1 MSQIQDYLKYVN
13 IQMAAEALWE
23 TSGDPE
29 VVLKDGNGH
38 ASRFT
43 AVQAE
48 KFIAD
53 GWEMVSYQ
61 KSTETG
67 FSGTLFHNKVTGEN
81 VLSFRSTEFIDDAA
95 RDNEATNA
103 LEIKEKGW
111 AFGQIDDMRNW
122 VKSLVEKNSSLIG
135 NLTVTGY
142 SLGGHLAAAFNQL
155 FPGYAK
161 ATYTFNGA
169 GVGIVKDSEVSG
181 LGEVIDR
188 FDRMWKN
195 ESGQE
200 VSFSDSATQQAY
212 LMLRA
217 VYTGQTVPDL
227 LTIDSLTRQNDS
239 ADMAVLVEALKRAR
253 KVLLE
258 ADRVRHLTDKNTPS
272 NQNGGGPAK
281 IQDSD
286 IAAGSL
292 DYQIAVLLA
301 SKYTE
306 AKYSDPVAGGVA
318 AFEGR
323 HLAPGAPLP
332 NWFDIY
338 AAPAPS
344 AVANSQLHYGTP
356 TPIFI
361 EDQPLY
367 RGSIFSSAAIES
379 FRYAEVKLLVED
391 YSKNDFGDT
400 HSLVL
405 LVDSLS
411 VQDLLTRLDPT
422 LTQTAL
428 NSIFAAASNAH
439 AEAKSGTQ
447 GRAEGDVL
455 ENTISSLAQMLG
467 IKLTPMSPS
476 MEGGTWA
483 NKDKREIF
491 HGNIKAIN
499 DNSNF
504 GNLAGKIL
512 IRQGS
517 LDLRAAARN
526 DFGAIAALE
535 TLSPFWISANSAEA
549 KPAVEAVWANAY
561 GDRFA
566 AWQEDRTSG
575 KQATFTDMWIDDR
588 SKLLN
593 AVIARGQQNVETGVV
608 QDPTVPAD
616 RTYRFEFIT
625 KKVPAGQADANTP
638 GSDVPKV
645 PVDTN
650 ELILARRVATQ
661 FLPQQQLIKFGGTGN
676 DVVNGTDNVL
686 GDHLY
691 GGGGNDSISGGM
703 GDDYLEGDEGDDT
716 LIGGTGSDTLV
727 GGKGFDS
734 YIIDAQSGNDAIVD
748 ADGSGQI
755 IFGGIQL
762 TGAGHLQAQ
771 TASSTIWSETLSSG
785 LEVRYYYNQLTKD
798 LTVIGGSGSSVR
810 VRNFEDGALGIKIPQ
825 SANAVERQQAAA
837 VGDLSTNE
845 GMNAYE
851 QTLFPFEQVDGTYK
865 KVPKDVSFR
874 AENAK
879 NAYSLRAIDTNGG
892 DDVIVGGIKQD
903 LGSKYGSASWHA
915 GGGNDRIYL
924 SNEVTLKQAI
934 ERSETESRIDAPAL
948 AIGGGAGDDEIY
960 GDGTDSVIFGGD
972 GSDTI
977 VGGAGDNIIFA
988 DGDNGHSTQLSIF
1001 GMEGENDASSGQVR
1015 SLRARIKV
1023 ASMKTGRDG
1032 LGGGLLEERYFD
1044 SSMMPLAS
1052 INPLASIDFSD
1063 MMRMHGDDVRPYV
1076 DGYSN
1081 YFGYGDIHSAAL
1093 TTNKYAGDD
1102 VVYAGAGNDVVNAG
1116 RGNDTVFGGS
1126 GNDAIAGYEGDD
1138 FIDGGDGDDL
1148 IYGDYV
1154 AHTDGLSVVN
1164 HNFFGGY
1171 NVVMKH
1177 VLDASQHGSDY
1188 LTGGAGNDYIFGGGG
1203 SDIVLGGDGNDVLYG
1218 DDIVLPG
1225 QYAGDDYIDGGDG
1238 DDKVVG
1244 GGGADYIL
1252 GGAGNDYLVGD
1263 SLHDEAKWQGNDYID
1278 GGDGDDEL
1286 RGGGGADTLL
1296 GGNGNDTLI
1305 GDSTEDATPT
1315 LTSSNDDYLDG
1326 GAGDDLLQGQ
1336 LGNDVLLGGEGNDRL
1351 YGDEGDDQLSGGAGN
1366 DVLHGGTGNDVL
1378 LGGDGDDSL
1387 YGDEGN
1393 DTLYASKG
1401 SDSLVGGSGTDRYVF
1416 SLGTAQ
1422 SEMRDGVLQVHTVID
1437 DADADSQIVFDAGI
1451 DLSSIKATETP
1462 DGKLI
1467 IQFGT
1472 DGAFVMTGGVNALG
1486 SVSFSDGTVI
1496 DGRDFVGKYLSTARE
1511 ATGSYVEVRGSGS
1524 GDHLTGTGGAV
1535 VNGGLNDD
1543 LIDLSGSGNTVLYQA
1558 GDGVDLIRPDG
1569 GQYTIHFTNG
1579 LRAQDLVVEADG
1591 NDLILRFTGHAGDEL
1606 RIEGAGGRPD
1616 LRPSTLQFGDQAS
1629 ISLSDFLAS
1638 HRQSL
1643 IGTSGNDSL
1652 LAAPQ
1657 LALAYD
1663 IQGGDGNDYLSGG
1676 DLDDSLS
1683 GGNGDDFLNGGSGND
1698 TLIGGRGNDWLSD
1711 AFGANTFCFA
1721 AGDGSDQIDGINGDS
1736 VIAFDSS
1743 VGRSSLEIS
1752 LEQGA
1757 GGWDVVIRY
1766 GNGDQIRVR
1775 NGFSLSDASVPSF
1788 AFAGIRLADGGFL
1801 SADEMLASLRGVQGN
1816 VTSGA
1821 DALIG
1826 GGSDDVLDGAAGN
1839 DVLQGG
1845 GGHDIYRIG
1854 AGSGVDTIV
1863 DPGAGRES
1871 IEFGDGIRVE
1881 DLVARQVG
1889 SDLYVGTR
1897 DHSAGARIQG
1907 YFSNGQK
1914 TWNVT
1919 ASGAAFDVQA
1929 ALALPVTEVERLR
1942 NAFDERQYFDIA
1954 ERMKANDAVEVYGQR
1969 SGISGRTA
1977 PWQYDRPG
1985 IITNSLTSKEVLLR
1999 DEASNPSGS
2008 ESYADNG
2015 SVQETTSGVI
2025 TRPDIQQVRVP
2036 GRIYAERNYYGRSG
2050 VRYPAGTTFFMLTF
2064 PDGITRRMVKEPD
2077 RWETRYNGTVTETWS
2092 NTTTNRVFDH
2102 HVELRHVVGDGTS
2115 ETLILNPVDEYGNK
2129 GSIDFRGSVSAGA
2142 GDDVIDLSAAR
2153 ANERDWWT
2161 TPLGYSPSAVDVGY
2175 GAFIDGGDGN
2185 DTLIGTEGMDVL
2197 VGGTGNDMM
2206 AGGLGAD
2213 TYWIGRSEGDA
2224 DVIDDEG
2231 YVSPDF
2237 LEEANAYG
2245 GVFPSDVVEFGPDIS
2260 VSDLTYALFERQ
2272 DEPGTILRLF
2282 INKAQHVDI
2291 LYNKLKQS
2299 EPGAVGIERFR
2310 FASGATFTTDQLLA
2324 SIEPFPQIM
2333 RPVVNWASNF
2343 NENPWAVQDDAFSM
2357 AIPADLFM
2365 QIGKGGSVT
2374 VVQADGSPLPS
2385 WLQYDVATGVLSGQ
2399 VPHGANT
2406 YALRIVAMD
2415 ATGNQSV
2422 RNFTLNVNGDR
2433 TETVHQPDGSWQ
2445 TTVQDMDGNR
2455 TTTYYAADGTRL
2467 RDEWTRTN
2475 GSRGT
2480 DTFSADGST
2489 TRTSDAEATGHAV
2502 VTDDGQG
2509 HVTHTYQTTRSFQ
2522 TLVGSGANDTFIVDH
2537 GGATIVE
2544 PAGGSNAVLQTSVN
2558 FTAPDGVDQIVLT
2571 GNGWQRVVGNGA
2583 NDSFAVMGAA
2593 GSVAELQLGDG
2604 NNTVS
2609 GQDSDVTVY
2618 LGAGNNDLI
2627 LGNGSNTVMVN
2638 RSQHSANAGD
2648 GSNKVYLGNGSN
2660 QVSLGDGNNTVG
2672 VGTGDNTITVGNGN
2686 NTLYAGHG
2694 AGTNTVTFGDGAN
2707 AVTVGDGANTVV
2719 GGNGRDTIWGGN
2731 GGNHVTVGNGD
2742 DTIGLGNGG
2751 NVVSAGNGAN
2761 SVSVGNGDNQI
2772 TLGGGHN
2779 TVNTGSGANTVIAGD
2794 GGNAVYAGDGANTIK
2809 LGHSADTIGVGTG
2822 NNTIDAGGG
2831 DNTIYAGRGAGN
2843 NVVTASDGN
2852 NTIWLGAGSNQIVV
2866 GNGNNSIG
2874 VGSATGSRN
2883 TIQVGNGA
2891 NAIEV
2896 GAGTNDI
2903 YVGNGTDTVKTGNG
2917 VNSLHLGTGQ
2927 VTLTNYGGQDTVY
2940 LSSSVNEDQLWFAQE
2955 GNDLLVTVDGTSS
2968 SLRLTD
2974 WFNGA
2979 THATL
2984 MASDGHQLID
2994 SQVASLVQAMAQL
3007 SPPPAGQTSLSPEQ
3021 RESLTPVIAS
3031 SWR

>member
-1 MSQIQDYLKYVN
+1 MRAY
-13 IQMAAEALWE
+13 A
-23 TSGDPE
+23 
-29 VVLKDGNGH
+29 
-38 ASRFT
+38 
-43 AVQAE
+43 
-48 KFIAD
+48 
-53 GWEMVSYQ
+53 Q
-61 KSTETG
+61 K
-67 FSGTLFHNKVTGEN
+67 
-81 VLSFRSTEFIDDAA
+81 
-95 RDNEATNA
+95 
-103 LEIKEKGW
+103 
-111 AFGQIDDMRNW
+111 
-122 VKSLVEKNSSLIG
+122 
-135 NLTVTGY
+135 
-142 SLGGHLAAAFNQL
+142 
-155 FPGYAK
+155 
-161 ATYTFNGA
+161 
-169 GVGIVKDSEVSG
+169 
-181 LGEVIDR
+181 
-188 FDRMWKN
+188 
-195 ESGQE
+195 
-200 VSFSDSATQQAY
+200 
-212 LMLRA
+212 
-217 VYTGQTVPDL
+217 
-227 LTIDSLTRQNDS
+227 
-239 ADMAVLVEALKRAR
+239 
-253 KVLLE
+253 
-258 ADRVRHLTDKNTPS
+258 
-272 NQNGGGPAK
+272 
-281 IQDSD
+281 
-286 IAAGSL
+286 
-292 DYQIAVLLA
+292 
-301 SKYTE
+301 
-306 AKYSDPVAGGVA
+306 
-318 AFEGR
+318 
-323 HLAPGAPLP
+323 
-332 NWFDIY
+332 
-338 AAPAPS
+338 
-344 AVANSQLHYGTP
+344 
-356 TPIFI
+356 
-361 EDQPLY
+361 
-367 RGSIFSSAAIES
+367 
-379 FRYAEVKLLVED
+379 
-391 YSKNDFGDT
+391 
-400 HSLVL
+400 
-405 LVDSLS
+405 
-411 VQDLLTRLDPT
+411 
-422 LTQTAL
+422 
-428 NSIFAAASNAH
+428 
-439 AEAKSGTQ
+439 
-447 GRAEGDVL
+447 
-455 ENTISSLAQMLG
+455 
-467 IKLTPMSPS
+467 
-476 MEGGTWA
+476 
-483 NKDKREIF
+483 
-491 HGNIKAIN
+491 
-499 DNSNF
+499 
-504 GNLAGKIL
+504 
-512 IRQGS
+512 
-517 LDLRAAARN
+517 
-526 DFGAIAALE
+526 
-535 TLSPFWISANSAEA
+535 
-549 KPAVEAVWANAY
+549 
-561 GDRFA
+561 
-566 AWQEDRTSG
+566 
-575 KQATFTDMWIDDR
+575 
-588 SKLLN
+588 
-593 AVIARGQQNVETGVV
+593 
-608 QDPTVPAD
+608 
-616 RTYRFEFIT
+616 
-625 KKVPAGQADANTP
+625 
-638 GSDVPKV
+638 
-645 PVDTN
+645 
-650 ELILARRVATQ
+650 
-661 FLPQQQLIKFGGTGN
+661 
-676 DVVNGTDNVL
+676 
-686 GDHLY
+686 
-691 GGGGNDSISGGM
+691 
-703 GDDYLEGDEGDDT
+703 
-716 LIGGTGSDTLV
+716 
-727 GGKGFDS
+727 
-734 YIIDAQSGNDAIVD
+734 
-748 ADGSGQI
+748 
-755 IFGGIQL
+755 
-762 TGAGHLQAQ
+762 
-771 TASSTIWSETLSSG
+771 
-785 LEVRYYYNQLTKD
+785 
-798 LTVIGGSGSSVR
+798 
-810 VRNFEDGALGIKIPQ
+810 
-825 SANAVERQQAAA
+825 
-837 VGDLSTNE
+837 
-845 GMNAYE
+845 
-851 QTLFPFEQVDGTYK
+851 LFPFEQVDGTDK
-865 KVPKDVSFR
+865 KVPKDISFR
-874 AENAK
+874 AENVK
-879 NAYSLRAIDTNGG
+879 NAFGLWGIDTNGG

-903 LGSKYGSASWHA
+903 LGLNYGSGSWHT
-915 GGGNDRIYL
+915 GGGNDRIYV
-924 SNEVTLKQAI
+924 SNEVTLAQAI
-934 ERSETESRIDAPAL
+934 ERSETESRIEGPPL
-948 AIGGGAGDDEIY
+948 AIAGGAGDDAIY
-960 GDGTDSVIFGGD
+960 GDGTDSVMFGGD

-988 DGDNGHSTQLSIF
+988 DGDDGHAFQFSSF
-1001 GMEGENDASSGQVR
+1001 GMAGGNDASSGQVR
-1015 SLRARIKV
+1015 SFKVRIKI
-1023 ASMKTGRDG
+1023 ASMEKERNGVG
-1032 LGGGLLEERYFD
+1032 ASLAEERYFD
-1044 SSMMPLAS
+1044 SP

-1063 MMRMHGDDVRPYV
+1063 LMRMHGDDVRTYA
-1076 DGYSN
+1076 DGYAYYS
-1081 YFGYGDIHSAAL
+1081 GYGGLHSGAL
-1093 TTNKYAGDD
+1093 TTNKYTGDD

-1154 AHTDGLSVVN
+1154 AYTDGPSVVN
-1164 HNFFGGY
+1164 QNFYGY
-1171 NVVMKH
+1171 NVAMKY

-1336 LGNDVLLGGEGNDRL
+1336 LGNDVLLGGDGNDRL

-1393 DTLYASKG
+1393 DTLYAGKG

-1437 DADADSQIVFDAGI
+1437 DADADTEIVFDAGI
-1451 DLSSIKATETP
+1451 DPSSIKATETP
-1462 DGKLI
+1462 EGKLV

-1472 DGAFVMTGGVNALG
+1472 DGAFAMTGGVNALG

-1511 ATGSYVEVRGSGS
+1511 ATGSYMEVRGSS
-1524 GDHLTGTGGAV
+1524 RGDHLTGTGGAT
-1535 VNGGLNDD
+1535 VNGGFGND
-1543 LIDLSGSGNTVLYQA
+1543 LIDLSGTGNTILYQA
-1558 GDGVDLIRPDG
+1558 GDGADLIRPNG
-1569 GQYTIHFTNG
+1569 GQYGLHFTSG
-1579 LRAQDLVVEADG
+1579 LRAEDLIVELDGGDLV
-1591 NDLILRFTGHAGDEL
+1591 LRFTGHAGDEL
-1606 RIEGAGGRPD
+1606 RIRGAGGRAD
-1616 LRPSTLQFGDQAS
+1616 LRPSTLQFGDHAS
-1629 ISLSDFLAS
+1629 VSLSDFLATY
-1638 HRQSL
+1638 RQSL
-1643 IGTSGNDSL
+1643 AGTSGNDAL
-1652 LAAPQ
+1652 LAVPQ
-1657 LALAYD
+1657 LPVAYD
-1663 IQGGDGNDYLSGG
+1663 IQGGDGNDYLYGG
-1676 DLDDSLS
+1676 DLADALV
-1683 GGNGDDFLNGGSGND
+1683 GGSGNDYLEGAGGND
-1698 TLIGGRGNDWLSD
+1698 TLIGGTGNDWLSD
-1711 AFGANTFCFA
+1711 GSGANTFRFG
-1721 AGDGSDQIDGINGDS
+1721 AGDGSDQIGSISSDS

-1743 VGRSSLEIS
+1743 VARSSLKIS
-1752 LEQGA
+1752 LEHGES
-1757 GGWDVVIRY
+1757 GWDVVIGY
-1766 GNGDQIRVR
+1766 GNGDQVRVH
-1775 NGFSLSDASVPSF
+1775 NGFSLSGTNVPSF
-1788 AFAGIRLADGGFL
+1788 AFAGIRLADGSFL
-1801 SADEMLASLRGVQGN
+1801 PADEMLAQMRGIQGN

-1821 DALIG
+1821 DTLIG
-1826 GGSDDVLDGAAGN
+1826 GGSDDVLDGGAGN
-1839 DVLQGG
+1839 DTLLGG
-1845 GGHDIYRIG
+1845 GGRDVYRIA
-1854 AGSGVDTIV
+1854 AGSGVDTII
-1863 DPGAGRES
+1863 DPGAGIES
-1871 IEFGDGIRVE
+1871 IEFGEGIRVE
-1881 DLVARQVG
+1881 DLVVRQVG

-1914 TWNVT
+1914 TWNIT
-1919 ASGAAFDVQA
+1919 ASGAVFDVQA
-1929 ALALPVTEVERLR
+1929 ALALPITEAERLR
-1942 NAFDERQYFDIA
+1942 NAFEEAQYFDIA
-1954 ERMKANDAVEVYGQR
+1954 ARLKANGGVEVYGQR
-1969 SGISGRTA
+1969 SEVSGRAA
-1977 PWQYDRPG
+1977 PWFATHGSVTTKD
-1985 IITNSLTSKEVLLR
+1985 VLLR
-1999 DEASNPSGS
+1999 DEASNSSSS
-2008 ESYADNG
+2008 ESYAENG
-2015 SVQETTSGVI
+2015 SVQVTTSGV
-2025 TRPDIQQVRVP
+2025 TTQPDIQQVRIP
-2036 GRIYAERNYYGRSG
+2036 GRIYEDRSYYGGVSG
-2050 VRYPAGTTFFMLTF
+2050 VLYPPGTTFFTVTLS
-2064 PDGITRRMVKEPD
+2064 DGTTRRMVQEPD

-2092 NTTTNRVFDH
+2092 HTTTSSVLEHR
-2102 HVELRHVVGDGTS
+2102 VELHHVVGDNTS

-2129 GSIDFRGSVSAGA
+2129 GSIDFRGSVSAGG
-2142 GDDVIDLSAAR
+2142 GDDVIDLSAAQ
-2153 ANERDWWT
+2153 ANNQDWWT
-2161 TPLGYSPSAVDVGY
+2161 TPLGYSPNAVDVGY

-2231 YVSPDF
+2231 SVSPDF

-2272 DEPGTILRLF
+2272 DKQGTILRLF

-2291 LYNKLKQS
+2291 LYDKLKQS
-2299 EPGAVGIERFR
+2299 GPGAVGIERFR
-2310 FASGATFTTDQLLA
+2310 FASGETLTTEQLLA
-2324 SIEPFPQIM
+2324 SIEPLPQIM

-2343 NENPWAVQDDAFSM
+2343 NENQWAVQDDAFSM
-2357 AIPADLFM
+2357 PIPADLFM
-2365 QIGKGGSVT
+2365 QLGKGGSVT

-2385 WLQYDVATGVLSGQ
+2385 WLQYDVATGMLSGQ
-2399 VPHGANT
+2399 VPHGANA

-2415 ATGNQSV
+2415 AAGNQSA

-2480 DTFSADGST
+2480 DTFSADGSM
-2489 TRTSDAEATGHAV
+2489 TRTSDSDATGHTV

-2509 HVTHTYQTTRSFQ
+2509 HVTHTYQTTQSFQ

-2544 PAGGSNAVLQTSVN
+2544 PAGGSNAVLQTSGN

-2571 GNGWQRVVGNGA
+2571 GNGWQHVVGNGA

-2618 LGAGNNDLI
+2618 LGAGNNDLV
-2627 LGNGSNTVMVN
+2627 LGNGSNIVTVN

-2809 LGHSADTIGVGTG
+2809 LGLGADTIGVGTG

-2874 VGSATGSRN
+2874 VGSATGSSN
-2883 TIQVGNGA
+2883 TIQVGNGT

-2940 LSSSVNEDQLWFAQE
+2940 LSSSSVEEDQLWFAQQ

-2984 MASDGHQLID
+2984 VASDGHQLID
-2994 SQVASLVQAMAQL
+2994 SQVASLVQAMAQF

-3021 RESLTPVIAS
+3021 RESLMPVIAS